1 MGAQVFFMIFFEEFG
16 GRSTV
21 RSNDFYDFFKEICG
35 RSTGRPNEFYDFKS
49 FGVDL
54 LGAQMIFMIFL
65 NELQH
70 VYWAVNIMRI
80 YKSHNHETFKEQI
93 SMILK

>member
-1 MGAQVFFMIFFEEFG
+1 MIFFEEFW
-16 GRSTV
+16 GRSTG
-21 RSNDFYDFFKEICG
+21 RSNDFYDFFKDICG
-35 RSTGRPNEFYDFKS
+35 RSTGRPNDFYDFFKEFWGRS
-49 FGVDL
+49 TGHSNDFYD
-54 LGAQMIFMIFL
+54 FL

-93 SMILK
+93 AMILT

>member
-1 MGAQVFFMIFFEEFG
+1 MIFLKNFGVDLLGAQMIFMIFLKKFVVDLLGAQMIFMI
-16 GRSTV
+16 
-21 RSNDFYDFFKEICG
+21 FL
-35 RSTGRPNEFYDFKS
+35 KS

-54 LGAQMIFMIFL
+54 LGTQMIFMIFL

-93 SMILK
+93 SMILT